1 MRGPSLFSSVFLI
14 SIFALACSTPDA
26 DSRTS
31 TITPDRSQFDPVAL
45 ALDRR
50 CGSLDCH
57 GSRYRNLRMWGQDG
71 MRLELGDVPG
81 GAQTKTSEI
90 DSMYDAI
97 VQLEPEIMSEV
108 VADHG
113 QNPERLTLVRKA
125 RGTEQHAGGAILIP
139 GDVRDRCLLSWLEG
153 QTDGPACSQ
162 ALLLP

>member
-1 MRGPSLFSSVFLI
+1 VRQYLTLGFCVLLFAV
-14 SIFALACSTPDA
+14 ACSTPDA
-26 DSRTS
+26 DSRTP
-31 TITPDRSQFDPVAL
+31 TVTPDRASFDPVAA

-71 MRLELGDVPG
+71 MRLDLGDIPG
-81 GAQTKTSEI
+81 GSQTTTAEI
-90 DSMYDAI
+90 DSMYSAI

-113 QNPERLTLVRKA
+113 QNPERLTLIRKA
-125 RGTEQHAGGAILIP
+125 RGTEKHAGGAILVP

-153 QTDGPACSQ
+153 ATDGPACSQ